1 MFADKLKELRKKKGV
16 TQAQLAD
23 AIYVSRS
30 LIAKF
35 ETGASYPNKDTLE
48 KIALYFGI
56 SVSGLVETDE
66 TVLIAVENKNLTQ
79 RIEFWSSVVILA
91 VAFVFAI
98 MVFVPFLRGS
108 RYVYPI
114 QPGQSYPEREFFQT
128 SIFMGTYE
136 HGNPIGLISFFL
148 SLFTSVSATLSLVL
162 KKAKYIPILK
172 LGSYVLFFVDIF
184 VSFAAV
190 VCCLSYI
197 SQENVLG
204 YSYDKPKQFFDNVSD
219 AINGKIPVKDTTTRY
234 GRVLEFHE
242 KIKSISEEYKKVSI
256 VVSIQKDHGAEKY
269 KIITIYPGK
278 KGE

>member
-1 MFADKLKELRKKKGV
+1 MRKGGNKMFADKLKELRKKKGV

-79 RIEFWSSVVILA
+79 RIEFWSSVVILV

-148 SLFTSVSATLSLVL
+148 SLFASVSAALSLVL
-162 KKAKYIPILK
+162 KKAKYTPILK

-197 SQENVLG
+197 S
-204 YSYDKPKQFFDNVSD
+204 
-219 AINGKIPVKDTTTRY
+219 
-234 GRVLEFHE
+234 
-242 KIKSISEEYKKVSI
+242 
-256 VVSIQKDHGAEKY
+256 
-269 KIITIYPGK
+269 
-278 KGE
+278 

>member
-1 MFADKLKELRKKKGV
+1 MWKGGNKMFADKLKELRKKKGV

-56 SVSGLVETDE
+56 SVSELIGTDE

-79 RIEFWSSVVILA
+79 RIEFWSLVVILA

-98 MVFVPFLRGS
+98 MVFVPFFRGS

-136 HGNPIGLISFFL
+136 HGNPIGLISFFSK
-148 SLFTSVSATLSLVL
+148 SLYISFGCFIVNL
-162 KKAKYIPILK
+162 KKSKVCPNFKAWK
-172 LGSYVLFFVDIF
+172 LHSFLRRCIRFFCCCRLLFKLHFI
-184 VSFAAV
+184 
-190 VCCLSYI
+190 
-197 SQENVLG
+197 G
-204 YSYDKPKQFFDNVSD
+204 
-219 AINGKIPVKDTTTRY
+219 G
-234 GRVLEFHE
+234 
-242 KIKSISEEYKKVSI
+242 
-256 VVSIQKDHGAEKY
+256 
-269 KIITIYPGK
+269 
-278 KGE
+278 

>member
-1 MFADKLKELRKKKGV
+1 MWKGGNKMFADKLKELRKKKGV

-56 SVSGLVETDE
+56 SVSELVGTDE

-79 RIEFWSSVVILA
+79 QIEFWSLVVILA

-128 SIFMGTYE
+128 SIFEGTYE

-148 SLFTSVSATLSLVL
+148 NLFVSVSAALSLIL
-162 KKAKYIPILK
+162 KKAKYAPILK
-172 LGSYVLFFVDIF
+172 LGSYILFFVDVF

-197 SQENVLG
+197 S
-204 YSYDKPKQFFDNVSD
+204 
-219 AINGKIPVKDTTTRY
+219 
-234 GRVLEFHE
+234 
-242 KIKSISEEYKKVSI
+242 
-256 VVSIQKDHGAEKY
+256 
-269 KIITIYPGK
+269 
-278 KGE
+278 

>member
-1 MFADKLKELRKKKGV
+1 MWKGGNKMFADKLKELRKKKGV

-56 SVSGLVETDE
+56 SVSELVGTDE

-79 RIEFWSSVVILA
+79 RIEFWSLVVILA
-91 VAFVFAI
+91 VTFVFAI

-128 SIFMGTYE
+128 SIFEGTYE
-136 HGNPIGLISFFL
+136 HDNPIGLISFFL
-148 SLFTSVSATLSLVL
+148 NLFVSVSAALSLIL
-162 KKAKYIPILK
+162 KKAKYAPILK
-172 LGSYVLFFVDIF
+172 LGSYILFFVDVF

-197 SQENVLG
+197 S
-204 YSYDKPKQFFDNVSD
+204 
-219 AINGKIPVKDTTTRY
+219 
-234 GRVLEFHE
+234 
-242 KIKSISEEYKKVSI
+242 
-256 VVSIQKDHGAEKY
+256 
-269 KIITIYPGK
+269 
-278 KGE
+278 

>member
-108 RYVYPI
+108 CLAVRESGPREKATPTGRR
-114 QPGQSYPEREFFQT
+114 QSCPGCALACR
-128 SIFMGTYE
+128 M
-136 HGNPIGLISFFL
+136 
-148 SLFTSVSATLSLVL
+148 
-162 KKAKYIPILK
+162 
-172 LGSYVLFFVDIF
+172 
-184 VSFAAV
+184 AA
-190 VCCLSYI
+190 
-197 SQENVLG
+197 NW
-204 YSYDKPKQFFDNVSD
+204 
-219 AINGKIPVKDTTTRY
+219 R
-234 GRVLEFHE
+234 R
-242 KIKSISEEYKKVSI
+242 KSIVY
-256 VVSIQKDHGAEKY
+256 
-269 KIITIYPGK
+269 
-278 KGE
+278 